1 MIESDNPKHVD
12 VLQPNEGKILLK
24 FESVHCVTVA
34 QVIESDREAGLEMLV
49 ETTSTFA
56 LVIVG
61 VRWQTPL
68 AIIFDTVRDQA
79 SG

>member
-24 FESVHCVTVA
+24 FESVHSVTVA
-34 QVIESDREAGLEMLV
+34 QVIESDRVAGLETLV

-56 LVIVG
+56 LMIVG
-61 VRWQTPL
+61 VRRQTPL

-79 SG
+79 LG